1 MEPGMLVVL
10 CTIAGVLASTAT
22 QNNVYMIAATTLV
35 LEQLMTADTALALAL
50 LAVMQQPSMMRLFA
64 VPRRPRRLW
73 SDRLQPDTN
82 KEESKGAWENII
94 MDKSARLRRE
104 GLPDRADNYYR
115 YLVAHRVDLR
125 LASLAG
131 DMGQLWYELL
141 NICHCL
147 LQISNV
153 LLIRVLLS
161 LCCCQRLQQYIP
173 VYWYL

>member
-1 MEPGMLVVL
+1 MLVVL

-82 KEESKGAWENII
+82 QEESKGAWENII
-94 MDKSARLRRE
+94 MDKSARLRRQ
-104 GLPDRADNYYR
+104 GLPDHADNYYR
-115 YLVAHRVDLR
+115 
-125 LASLAG
+125 
-131 DMGQLWYELL
+131 
-141 NICHCL
+141 
-147 LQISNV
+147 
-153 LLIRVLLS
+153 
-161 LCCCQRLQQYIP
+161 
-173 VYWYL
+173 